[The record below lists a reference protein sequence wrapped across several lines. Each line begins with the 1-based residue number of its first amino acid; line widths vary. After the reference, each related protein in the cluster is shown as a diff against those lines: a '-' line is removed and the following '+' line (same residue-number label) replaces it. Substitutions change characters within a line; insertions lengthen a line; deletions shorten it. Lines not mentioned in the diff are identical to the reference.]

1 MNVVYM
7 GIDPGKSGALAM
19 RSLDGLWRGVDC
31 PLVETKTVKRKNKK
45 TGKITTTVKKESSP
59 VLMAGLIRDVMAAA
73 VHKDARFVLYI
84 EKVSAMPG
92 QGVTSMFSFGRNFGQ
107 WEGVIAALGCEVH
120 YVTPQRWKKV
130 MLADAPKGKES
141 ARMKALQLFPYL
153 ADELKF
159 KKNEGR
165 AEALLI
171 GEYGRRT
178 EST

>member
-1 MNVVYM
+1 M
-7 GIDPGKSGALAM
+7 GIDPGKTGALAM

-31 PLVETKTVKRKNKK
+31 PLVETSTKTRTNKK
-45 TGKITTTVKKESSP
+45 TGKKTTTVKKESSP
-59 VLMAGLIRDVMAAA
+59 ILMAGLIRDVRDAA
-73 VHKDARFVLYI
+73 VHKDARLVVFV

-107 WEGVIAALGCEVH
+107 WEGAIAALGCEIH

-130 MLADAPKGKES
+130 MLADAPKGKEA

-153 ADELKF
+153 AEELKR
-159 KKNEGR
+159 KKDNGR

-178 EST
+178 LST

>member
-1 MNVVYM
+1 M
-7 GIDPGKSGALAM
+7 GIDPGKTGALAM

-31 PLVETKTVKRKNKK
+31 PLVETSTKTRKSKT
-45 TGKITTTVKKESSP
+45 TGKVTTTVKKESSP
-59 VLMAGLIRDVMAAA
+59 VLMAELIRDVMEAA
-73 VHKDARFVLYI
+73 VHKDARFVVYV

-107 WEGVIAALGCEVH
+107 WEGAVAALGCEIH

-130 MLADAPKGKES
+130 MLADAPKGKEAS
-141 ARMKALQLFPYL
+141 RMKALQLFPYL
-153 ADELKF
+153 AAELKR
-159 KKNEGR
+159 KKDNGR

-171 GEYGRRT
+171 GEYGRRA